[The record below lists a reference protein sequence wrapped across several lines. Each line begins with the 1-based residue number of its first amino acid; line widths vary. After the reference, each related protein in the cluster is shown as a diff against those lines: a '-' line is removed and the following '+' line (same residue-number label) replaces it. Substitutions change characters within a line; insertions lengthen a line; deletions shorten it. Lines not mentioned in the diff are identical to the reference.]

1 MTNIYLVYGF
11 FGVGG
16 AQRRVSNLATE
27 LYKHGYRVT
36 IVAALGTNH
45 SITDL
50 NYYHNHEEIPIAF
63 VPDFYAEN
71 SKNPLVQKETK
82 RTNRKIRYYRSIKHL
97 SRNNSAFN
105 MMICRRIRQNKNSI
119 QLKVFFQNVEP
130 GIVVSF
136 GFNIFERVYC
146 SLDKRKFRIVF
157 SETNSNKKYIN
168 DSNYLDTIKLIKK
181 ADAAVFQ
188 TNQQQLD
195 LNVTNPHSYIIHN
208 PIKDNLPDRF
218 VGNRRKVIVN
228 FCALK
233 RHKNLLLLVQA
244 FELLIRYGKPY
255 NDYELNLYCD
265 KPTPDSHDE
274 YRKEIIEYIT
284 KHNLGSKV
292 KLYPMTP
299 DIHNIIVD
307 AAMFVSSSDYEG
319 LSNSMLEAM
328 AMGLP
333 CICTDCLGGG
343 AREAIKDHE
352 NGLLVPTNNQEALCN
367 AMKELLENISLSN
380 KCSSNAV
387 LIKQQWTMDVVVE
400 KWLEVIN
407 VVISHK
413 KGGNI
418 K

>member
-1 MTNIYLVYGF
+1 MKNLYLVYGYY
-11 FGVGG
+11 GVGG

-36 IVAALGTNH
+36 IVAALGSNH

-50 NYYHNHEEIPIAF
+50 NYYHNHEEIPIVF

-157 SETNSNKKYIN
+157 SETNSNQKFIN
-168 DSNYLDTIKLIKK
+168 DSNYTDTIKLIKK

-208 PIKDNLPDRF
+208 PIKDNLPKRY
-218 VGNRRKVIVN
+218 VGERRKIIVN
-228 FCALK
+228 FCAIK
-233 RHKNLLLLVQA
+233 KHKNLLLLIKS
-244 FELLIRYGKPY
+244 FEMLLYRSEKYSEY
-255 NDYELNLYCD
+255 SLLLYCD
-265 KPTPDSHDE
+265 NPKP
-274 YRKEIIEYIT
+274 R
-284 KHNLGSKV
+284 
-292 KLYPMTP
+292 
-299 DIHNIIVD
+299 
-307 AAMFVSSSDYEG
+307 
-319 LSNSMLEAM
+319 
-328 AMGLP
+328 
-333 CICTDCLGGG
+333 
-343 AREAIKDHE
+343 
-352 NGLLVPTNNQEALCN
+352 
-367 AMKELLENISLSN
+367 
-380 KCSSNAV
+380 
-387 LIKQQWTMDVVVE
+387 
-400 KWLEVIN
+400 
-407 VVISHK
+407 
-413 KGGNI
+413 
-418 K
+418 

>member
-50 NYYHNHEEIPIAF
+50 NYYHNHEEIPIVF

-168 DSNYLDTIKLIKK
+168 DSNYIDTIKLIKK

-208 PIKDNLPDRF
+208 PIKDNLPKRY
-218 VGNRRKVIVN
+218 VGERRKIIVN
-228 FCALK
+228 FCAIK
-233 RHKNLLLLVQA
+233 KHKNLLLLIKS
-244 FELLIRYGKPY
+244 FEMLLYRSEKYSEY
-255 NDYELNLYCD
+255 SLLLYCD
-265 KPTPDSHDE
+265 NPKPDYENT
-274 YRKEIIEYIT
+274 YRKEIVDYI
-284 KHNLGSKV
+284 KKNNLESKV
-292 KLYPMTP
+292 KLLPMCA
-299 DIHNIIVD
+299 DIHDKIKD
-307 AAMFVSSSDYEG
+307 AALFVSSSDYEG
-319 LSNSMLEAM
+319 ISNSMIEAM
-328 AMGLP
+328 AIGLP
-333 CICTDCLGGG
+333 CVCTDCKGGG
-343 AREAIKDHE
+343 AREFIINDY
-352 NGLLVPTNNQEALCN
+352 NGLLVDCNNPSELCDG
-367 AMKELLENISLSN
+367 MEKMLSN
-380 KCSSNAV
+380 DLAKRCSENA
-387 LIKQQWTMDVVVE
+387 LKIREDLALDKIIKQW
-400 KWLEVIN
+400 IN
-407 VVISHK
+407 VFEDL
-413 KGGNI
+413 
-418 K
+418 

>member
-50 NYYHNHEEIPIAF
+50 NYYHNHEEIPIVF

-105 MMICRRIRQNKNSI
+105 MMICGRIRQNKNSL
-119 QLKVFFQNVEP
+119 QLKVFFQKAEP

-146 SLDKRKFRIVF
+146 SL
-157 SETNSNKKYIN
+157 NNKKYIN
-168 DSNYLDTIKLIKK
+168 DSNYLDTLKLIEK

-188 TNQQQLD
+188 TKQQKLD

-208 PIKDNLPDRF
+208 PIKDNLPKRY
-218 VGNRRKVIVN
+218 VGERRKIIVN
-228 FCALK
+228 FCAIK
-233 RHKNLLLLVQA
+233 KHKNLLLLIKS
-244 FELLIRYGKPY
+244 FEMLLYRSEKYSEY
-255 NDYELNLYCD
+255 LLLLYCD
-265 KPTPDSHDE
+265 NPKPDYNNA
-274 YRKEIIEYIT
+274 YRKEIVDYI
-284 KHNLGSKV
+284 KMNNLESKV
-292 KLYPMTP
+292 KLLPMCA
-299 DIHNIIVD
+299 DIHDKIKD
-307 AAMFVSSSDYEG
+307 AALFVSSSDYEG
-319 LSNSMLEAM
+319 ISNSMIEAM
-328 AMGLP
+328 AIGLP
-333 CICTDCLGGG
+333 CVCTDCKGGG
-343 AREAIKDHE
+343 AREFIISE
-352 NGLLVPTNNQEALCN
+352 YNGLLVDCNDPTKLCYGMEKMLSSKLAKRCSENAL
-367 AMKELLENISLSN
+367 KIREDLSVDIITN
-380 KCSSNAV
+380 K
-387 LIKQQWTMDVVVE
+387 W
-400 KWLEVIN
+400 IN
-407 VVISHK
+407 VFEDV
-413 KGGNI
+413 
-418 K
+418 